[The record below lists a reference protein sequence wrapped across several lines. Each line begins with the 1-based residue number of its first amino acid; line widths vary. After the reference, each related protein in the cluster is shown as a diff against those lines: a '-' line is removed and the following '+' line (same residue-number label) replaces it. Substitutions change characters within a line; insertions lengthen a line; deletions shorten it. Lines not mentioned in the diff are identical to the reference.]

1 MADIVTIVEYLK
13 KSIKTR
19 QDQLIQVITG
29 DVKSLEEYK
38 FLLGKIH
45 ANRETLQEL
54 TDLLKKQEQ
63 YEDEIADQKRR

>member
-1 MADIVTIVEYLK
+1 MDIITIVDYLK
-13 KSIKTR
+13 KTIKTR

-45 ANRETLQEL
+45 ANRETIQEL

-63 YEDEIADQKRR
+63 YEDEIEDNNQRK

>member
-1 MADIVTIVEYLK
+1 MDIVRVVDYLK
-13 KSIKTR
+13 KIINTR

-45 ANRETLQEL
+45 ANRETIQEL

-63 YEDEIADQKRR
+63 YEDEIEDYNQRK

>member
-1 MADIVTIVEYLK
+1 VDIIKIVDYLK
-13 KSIKTR
+13 KIINTR

-63 YEDEIADQKRR
+63 YEDEIEDYNQRK

>member
-1 MADIVTIVEYLK
+1 VDIIKIVDYLK
-13 KSIKTR
+13 KLINTR

-45 ANRETLQEL
+45 ANRDTLQEL
-54 TDLLKKQEQ
+54 TNLLKKQEQ
-63 YEDEIADQKRR
+63 YEDEIEDYNQRK

>member
-1 MADIVTIVEYLK
+1 MDIVRVVDYLK
-13 KSIKTR
+13 KIINTR

-63 YEDEIADQKRR
+63 YEDEVEDYNQRK

>member
-1 MADIVTIVEYLK
+1 MDIIKIVDYLK
-13 KSIKTR
+13 KTINTR
-19 QDQLIQVITG
+19 QDQLLQVITG

-45 ANRETLQEL
+45 ANRETIQEL

-63 YEDEIADQKRR
+63 YEDEIEDNNPRK

>member
-1 MADIVTIVEYLK
+1 MDIVRVVDYLK
-13 KSIKTR
+13 KIINTR

-63 YEDEIADQKRR
+63 YEDEIEDYNQRK

>member
-1 MADIVTIVEYLK
+1 VDIVRVVDYLK
-13 KSIKTR
+13 KIINTR

-63 YEDEIADQKRR
+63 YEDEIEDYNQRK

>member
-1 MADIVTIVEYLK
+1 MDIVRVVDYLK
-13 KSIKTR
+13 KIINTR

-63 YEDEIADQKRR
+63 YEGEIEDNNPRK

>member
-1 MADIVTIVEYLK
+1 MDIITIVDYLK
-13 KSIKTR
+13 KTIKTR

-45 ANRETLQEL
+45 ANRETIQEL

-63 YEDEIADQKRR
+63 YEDEIEDYNQRK

>member
-1 MADIVTIVEYLK
+1 VDIVRVVDYLK
-13 KSIKTR
+13 KIINTR

-63 YEDEIADQKRR
+63 YEDEVEDYNQRK

>member
-1 MADIVTIVEYLK
+1 VDIVRVVDYLK
-13 KSIKTR
+13 KIINTR

-63 YEDEIADQKRR
+63 YEDEIEDNNPRK

>member
-1 MADIVTIVEYLK
+1 MDIVKIVDYLK
-13 KSIKTR
+13 KLINTR
-19 QDQLIQVITG
+19 QDQLLQVITG

-45 ANRETLQEL
+45 ANRETIQEL

-63 YEDEIADQKRR
+63 YEDEIEDYNQRK